1 MRSRRGFLYAS
12 NGAPTTTSRK
22 RGRFNFFDL
31 LPDDILLLILM
42 KLVVS
47 AECPADFIAVLL
59 VCKRF
64 NCLGLNPFVLSKAPA
79 ETFAVKPGLLSAAD
93 WFFQRCAGAGNVEAF
108 YIMGMIQFYCFH
120 NHKLGASL
128 MAKAAIQSHASA
140 LYSLSIIRF
149 NGSGGID
156 AVKDLITGAT
166 LCTRAAFLGHVDAL
180 RELGHCLVDGYG
192 VIKNVAEGELYLMQ
206 ANLQELAARQSTQLP
221 RLRRRN
227 NQPQIFLP
235 VGGLTFGFTPQNCH
249 PANRFLISCYN
260 GLTPDPML
268 RSCSYVGCGRVETRV
283 HEFRRCSA
291 CSVTNYCSR
300 GCQARD
306 WMIGH
311 RLHCIPLLM
320 FPIIN
325 ADADAGNI

>member
-1 MRSRRGFLYAS
+1 MRSRRGFLYPS
-12 NGAPTTTSRK
+12 NGAPATNSRK
-22 RGRFNFFDL
+22 RGRFNFFDM

-64 NCLGLNPFVLSKAPA
+64 NCLGLNPFVLSKASA
-79 ETFAVKPGLLSAAD
+79 ETFAVKPGMLSAAN
-93 WFFQRCAGAGNVEAF
+93 WFFERCADAGNVEAF
-108 YIMGMIQFYCFH
+108 YIMGMIQFYCFY

-128 MAKAAIQSHASA
+128 MAKAAIQSHAQT
-140 LYSLSIIRF
+140 LYSLSIIYF
-149 NGSGGID
+149 NGSGGIG
-156 AVKDLITGAT
+156 ALKDLIAGAT
-166 LCTRAAFLGHVDAL
+166 LCERAAFLGHVDAL
-180 RELGHCLVDGYG
+180 RELGHCLIDGYG
-192 VIKNVAEGELYLMQ
+192 VIINVAEGDLILMQ
-206 ANLQELAARQSTQLP
+206 ASLQELAA
-221 RLRRRN
+221 
-227 NQPQIFLP
+227 IFLP
-235 VGGLTFGFTPQNCH
+235 VSGLTLGFMPQNCH
-249 PANRFLISCYN
+249 PANRFLISWYN
-260 GLTPDPML
+260 GLTPDPTL

-291 CSVTNYCSR
+291 CEVTNYCSR

-320 FPIIN
+320 FPIM
-325 ADADAGNI
+325 DADAGAGWCWCWCWCWEYMIYMHE